1 MRHLFFLIG
10 SQVFAQAGLDF
21 DPPVYT
27 FCIAGINSTGH
38 CAQLCWLKWG
48 GSLLTFSSRLSLN
61 PSPPSL
67 HLPRS
72 WDDCLNSLK
81 LFT

>member
-48 GSLLTFSSRLSLN
+48 GSLLNFLLQAGLEPQSPQS
-61 PSPPSL
+61 PSPQEL
-67 HLPRS
+67 G
-72 WDDCLNSLK
+72 
-81 LFT
+81 